1 MCMYGG
7 RMWHHHVCISQI
19 QSCLTF
25 VAATNDSRPLA
36 PAQDGFEQLNKQAES
51 LKSRLQIRFIDQYGL
66 EEAGIDGGGL
76 FKEFM
81 ECLVK
86 EGFDPNA
93 GLFKATSDNRLYP
106 NPAAQTLVPNALAYL
121 QFLGRML
128 GKAMYEVVHALLF
141 LNAFTA
147 LRLA

>member
-1 MCMYGG
+1 MTGQDLPG
-7 RMWHHHVCISQI
+7 
-19 QSCLTF
+19 QSVVQVGCL
-25 VAATNDSRPLA
+25 LL
-36 PAQDGFEQLNKQAES
+36 QDGFEQLNKLQEG
-51 LKSRLQIRFIDQYGL
+51 LKSRVQIRFIDQHGI

-106 NPAAQTLVPNALAYL
+106 NPSAQALVPDALAYFE
-121 QFLGRML
+121 FLGRML
-128 GKAMYEVVHALLF
+128 GKAMYEVSE
-141 LNAFTA
+141 
-147 LRLA
+147 